1 MKKKS
6 LLLVVAAAI
15 FSLGLAACG
24 GSGSSSSNSA
34 SSLPAARFKPSAK
47 TPSWQKDKKH
57 SVTLTW
63 YVNYDWFKRAPWGK
77 DAVSAKIKKD
87 MNVDIKWVIGSDEKL
102 NTMMA
107 SGKLPDIM
115 TFDRT
120 LAVAQEAQ
128 KFALP
133 LNQLSK
139 KYDPYFLASAAKPQT
154 VKWYTKSDGN
164 IYGYPSFSYT
174 SDDYKAKDV
183 QGDQTFIVRK
193 DIYEKIGKPDMSTPQ
208 GFLAALKKAKE
219 VQPKTDNGAALV
231 PFSGTALD
239 IQNGGDG
246 AFGGTLQDFL
256 AIAVTKNNKWYD
268 RDSAPEYWTWLNTFR
283 EAYNDGLITD
293 GQFADNDV
301 KMKEKL
307 TQGTYFAYLH
317 SNTKGLNEFMSDNN
331 RRNPKEEYIAIDGPK
346 NSKGD
351 TSTFSGGSLSGWT
364 NTFITKKTTDPQKAM
379 ELLTYLASKEG
390 TMVSTFGVEGE
401 NYEMK
406 DGKAVFMDE
415 TEKLRN
421 TDIAKYD
428 LKMGMGNYWFVSDDA
443 YAISKGEQPATSIR
457 QFVAWAKDKTQPRF
471 QVEDIDP
478 TPGTDLA
485 RSLTQVNTTRV
496 QTLVKVIKSGSEAD
510 AKKTWNAFLKDRK
523 NNKFT
528 DITAYRNKQIASN
541 LKKLK

>member
-1 MKKKS
+1 MKKKA
-6 LLLVVAAAI
+6 LWIAAAAAI
-15 FSLGLAACG
+15 MTLGLAGCG
-24 GSGSSSSNSA
+24 NSSSNS
-34 SSLPAARFKPSAK
+34 SSGTSNLPAARFKPSVK
-47 TPSWQKDKKH
+47 TPSWKKDTKKA
-57 SVTLTW
+57 VTLTW

-77 DAVSAKIKKD
+77 DAVSAQIKKD
-87 MNVDIKWVIGSDEKL
+87 MNVNIKWVIGSDEKL

-107 SGKLPDIM
+107 SGKLPDLM

-120 LAVAQEAQ
+120 LAVAQQAQ

-133 LNQLSK
+133 LNKLSK
-139 KYDPYFLASAAKPQT
+139 KYDPYFMATAAKPQT

-174 SDDYKAKDV
+174 NEDYKAKNV
-183 QGDQTFIVRK
+183 QGDQVFIVRK
-193 DIYEKIGKPDMSTPQ
+193 DIYDKIGKPDMSTPQ
-208 GFLAALKKAKE
+208 GFLNALKKAKE
-219 VQPKTDNGAALV
+219 VQPKTDKGAALV
-231 PFSGTALD
+231 PFAGTALD

-256 AIAVTKNNKWYD
+256 AIPVTKNDKWYD
-268 RDSAPEYWTWLNTFR
+268 RDADPEYWTWLNTLR
-283 EAYNDGLITD
+283 EAYQDGLITD

-331 RRNPKEEYIAIDGPK
+331 QRNAKEGYEAIDGPK
-346 NSKGD
+346 NAQGA
-351 TSTFSGGSLSGWT
+351 TSTFTGGSLSGWT
-364 NTFITKKTTDPQKAM
+364 NTFITNKTSDPQKAM
-379 ELLTYLASKEG
+379 ELITYLASKYG
-390 TMVSTFGVEGE
+390 TMVATFGSEGT
-401 NYEMK
+401 NYEMQN
-406 DGKAVFMDE
+406 GKAVFKDA

-421 TDIAKYD
+421 TDIATYD
-428 LKMGMGNYWFVSDDA
+428 QKMGMGNYWFVSDDA

-457 QFVAWAKDKTQPRF
+457 QFVAWAKDKTEPRF

-478 TPGTDLA
+478 TPGSDLA
-485 RSLTQVNTTRV
+485 RALTQINTERV

-523 NNKFT
+523 NNKF
-528 DITAYRNKQIASN
+528 DEITAYRNKKIASN
-541 LKKLK
+541 LKRLQ